1 MKVNM
6 TTWGIERLKS
16 VDPIAVNNFCQS
28 TQSCDGPSL
37 RSQGKMADSSLM
49 KGVLDLA
56 DERLRKFNADK
67 QMVQCQLHVAVFTSV
82 GLLCPDFVST
92 LLGPPPPL
100 CFVSWIFPGLNVQT
114 AWPVFAAFCD
124 MIQPPYVDVFLLLLG

>member
-92 LLGPPPPL
+92 LLGPPPPSVL
-100 CFVSWIFPGLNVQT
+100 CHGFFQVLMSRQPGLCLQLFVT
-114 AWPVFAAFCD
+114 
-124 MIQPPYVDVFLLLLG
+124 